1 MKKRITEDKLQ
12 SLFNGM
18 MTEYTDLESSEHDY
32 DDEFNNYDEF
42 TTLNFYMDD
51 DDFENDD
58 WLFKYAENP
67 PNGEPVE
74 GYETPVLIYYKD
86 IFKPLIEMFGDKFNN
101 LLINWFELT
110 YDLPVKS
117 VLHDYDGYKFLG
129 N

>member
-1 MKKRITEDKLQ
+1 MKIRITEDKLQ

-18 MTEYTDLESSEHDY
+18 MTEYTDLESSEYDY
-32 DDEFNNYDEF
+32 EDEFNNYNVY

-51 DDFENDD
+51 EDFEDD
-58 WLFKYAENP
+58 NWLFMYAENP
-67 PNGEPVE
+67 RNGEPVE

-117 VLHDYDGYKFLG
+117 VLHDSDGYKFLG